1 MGLGVVG
8 WGCDLAPAAANGS
21 GAVRVLLLDQ
31 LISRHGVAYARIR
44 VGLGHL
50 ELLVGGLALDTV
62 LHVQIYGACWQAEMR
77 MCMCVCMAMCMCM
90 CMRMCMR
97 VCMGMCRALAL
108 WPLHVCTLMTLLC
121 HIGLQQLL
129 HAHTGCSLSHLWLQP
144 QSHKDAALFTYGQSL
159 NHLGWQ
165 P

>member
-1 MGLGVVG
+1 M
-8 WGCDLAPAAANGS
+8 
-21 GAVRVLLLDQ
+21 RVLLLDQ

-50 ELLVGGLALDTV
+50 ELLVGGLALDAV

-77 MCMCVCMAMCMCM
+77 MCMCVCMA
-90 CMRMCMR
+90 
-97 VCMGMCRALAL
+97 MCRALAL